1 MSIKTIIGYK
11 ITNDPRILYEESAIT
26 TELSWLLERYHKLAL
41 NGKKSSE
48 QKILDAI
55 EKYPRVPQFKNYLS
69 VLYGQMGDTEKMHE
83 TNRWITSEHPDY
95 LFGKLSLASE
105 YYLKKEYWKIPEIL
119 GDDMELKSLYPKRET
134 FHENEVISFLK
145 CAVLYFVAID
155 NLEQAEMRFEIMQK
169 VAPDAVDTDIALK
182 HLFVARMEA
191 GRKRFEEEEK
201 HRISVKTKEQEVK
214 PTTIAP
220 TFANA
225 EIEWLYSNGLYIAE
239 EKLETILSLP
249 RELLISDLEMIL
261 QDSINRYAY
270 YNDLIEVEGWDEE
283 KMNFVVHAIFLLGE
297 LESTKS
303 IKSIFN
309 VLKQSEEYLDL
320 YFGDFLT
327 SAIWE
332 PIYKIA
338 NRNLEA
344 SKQFMFEPG
353 VNTFSRT
360 VFTDMVEQIAYHQ
373 PERRSEIIQWF
384 KEVILFF
391 LNSDI
396 EDNVIDSQ
404 VVGLLICNILHLE
417 AKELKPEIEKL
428 FDKGIVAQ
436 GICGVW
442 SEVNKAFEET
452 SRYDKK
458 RKILSIVERYQ
469 QITSTWAG
477 YNDDESDFSSDYKNH
492 LESSI
497 LPVRVEPKIGRN
509 DPCPCGSGKKYKKC
523 CLNK

>member
-1 MSIKTIIGYK
+1 MSIKKIIGYK
-11 ITNDPRILYEESAIT
+11 ITSDPNFLDKENAIT
-26 TELSWLLERYHKLAL
+26 PELSWLLERYHKLAL
-41 NGKKSSE
+41 DGKKSSV

-55 EKYPRVPQFKNYLS
+55 EKYPRSPQLKNYLS
-69 VLYGQMGDTEKMHE
+69 VLYGQLGDTKKMHE

-95 LFGKLSLASE
+95 LFGKLNLANE
-105 YYLKKEYWKIPEIL
+105 YYLKKEYYKIPEIL
-119 GDDMELKSLYPKRET
+119 GDEMDLKSLYPNREI
-134 FHENEVISFLK
+134 FHEIEVISFLK
-145 CAVLYFVAID
+145 FSVLYFTAID
-155 NLEQAEMRFEIMQK
+155 DLEQAEIRLDIMQR
-169 VAPDAVDTDIALK
+169 VAPDADDTDIALK
-182 HLFVARMEA
+182 HLFVARMEK
-191 GRKRFEEEEK
+191 GLKRFEEEEK

-214 PTTIAP
+214 PTIIAP
-220 TFANA
+220 TFINA
-225 EIEWLYSNGLYIAE
+225 EIEWLYTNGLYIGE
-239 EKLETILSLP
+239 EKLNTLLSLP
-249 RELLISDLEMIL
+249 RETLISDLEMIL
-261 QDSINRYAY
+261 QDSIERYAY
-270 YNDLIEVEGWDEE
+270 FNDLIKVEKWDEE
-283 KMNFVVHAIFLLGE
+283 KMNFVIHAIYLLGE
-297 LESTKS
+297 LKSAKS
-303 IKSIFN
+303 IESIFN
-309 VLKQSEEYLDL
+309 VLKQSKEYLDL

-338 NRNLEA
+338 NHNLEA
-344 SKQFMFEPG
+344 CKQFMFEPG
-353 VNTFSRT
+353 VNTYSRT
-360 VFTDMVEQIAYHQ
+360 VFTDMVEQVAYHQ
-373 PERRSEIIQWF
+373 PDRRSEVIQWF

-404 VVGLLICNILHLE
+404 VVGLLICNILHLK

-469 QITSTWAG
+469 EITSTWAG
-477 YNDDESDFSSDYKNH
+477 YNDDESDFSSDYKSH